1 MCPDLKDW
9 APELK
14 VFYHRQGYPG
24 SWEGVGAHGNERTLI
39 KMEKANLPAAVGEW
53 IKNIEKQKHFSVL
66 DDVVFFAPG
75 VMYPILPLWVE
86 KPEDE
91 ASLGDCE
98 GMNLEDIE
106 LLASTDCCGRSVY
119 GSRKLRS

>member
-39 KMEKANLPAAVGEW
+39 KMEKADLPAAVREW

-75 VMYPILPLWVE
+75 VMYPILPL
-86 KPEDE
+86 
-91 ASLGDCE
+91 
-98 GMNLEDIE
+98 
-106 LLASTDCCGRSVY
+106 
-119 GSRKLRS
+119 